1 MIPLVTSA
9 IGLTV
14 AALIILLIRT
24 DRLHVT
30 HGIGWLVAAFV
41 MAGLGFAPSIFDS
54 IAIRLGITY
63 APALAFTLGFGLIVI
78 KLLIDDIERSRLK
91 MQHTRMVQRMAILE
105 NELRRARKAAAT
117 NLADNGSNNA

>member
-1 MIPLVTSA
+1 MIPLVTST

-14 AALIILLIRT
+14 AAVIILLIRT

-91 MQHTRMVQRMAILE
+91 MRHTRMVQRLAILE
-105 NELRRARKAAAT
+105 NEIRRIKRST
-117 NLADNGSNNA
+117 ENE

>member
-9 IGLTV
+9 IGLSV

-54 IAIRLGITY
+54 IATRLGITY
-63 APALAFTLGFGLIVI
+63 APALAFTLGFGLIII

-91 MQHTRMVQRMAILE
+91 MQHTRMIQRMAILE
-105 NELRRARKAAAT
+105 NDLRRAKKAAAT
-117 NLADNGSNNA
+117 NLADNGSNNP

>member
-9 IGLTV
+9 IGLSV

-54 IAIRLGITY
+54 IATRLGITY
-63 APALAFTLGFGLIVI
+63 APALAFTLGFGLIII

-105 NELRRARKAAAT
+105 NDLRRAKKAAAT
-117 NLADNGSNNA
+117 NLADNGSNNP

>member
-41 MAGLGFAPSIFDS
+41 MAGLGFAPGIFDS
-54 IAIRLGITY
+54 IAIRLGVTY
-63 APALAFTLGFGLIVI
+63 APALAFTLGFSLIVI

-91 MQHTRMVQRMAILE
+91 MRHTRMIQRMAILE
-105 NELRRARKAAAT
+105 NELRRAKKAAA
-117 NLADNGSNNA
+117 DNFVGDGSNNA

>member
-9 IGLTV
+9 IGLAV
-14 AALIILLIRT
+14 AAVIILLIRT

-30 HGIGWLVAAFV
+30 HGIGWLAAAFV

-54 IAIRLGITY
+54 IAVRLGITY
-63 APALAFTLGFGLIVI
+63 APSLAFTLGFGLIVI

-91 MQHTRMVQRMAILE
+91 MRLTRMVQRMAILE
-105 NELRRARKAAAT
+105 NELRRAKKANST
-117 NLADNGSNNA
+117 PPEQENI

>member
-14 AALIILLIRT
+14 AAVIILLIRT

-30 HGIGWLVAAFV
+30 HGIGWLVAACV

-54 IAIRLGITY
+54 IAVRLGITY
-63 APALAFTLGFGLIVI
+63 APSLAFTLGFGLIVI

-91 MQHTRMVQRMAILE
+91 MRHTRMVQRVAILE
-105 NELRRARKAAAT
+105 SELRRAKKT
-117 NLADNGSNNA
+117 NSAPSKQENK

>member
-9 IGLTV
+9 VGLTV

-54 IAIRLGITY
+54 IATRLGITY
-63 APALAFTLGFGLIVI
+63 APALAFTLGFGLIII

-91 MQHTRMVQRMAILE
+91 MRNTRMIQRMAILE
-105 NELRRARKAAAT
+105 NELRRAKKT
-117 NLADNGSNNA
+117 NPKPSHDKNDSD

>member
-30 HGIGWLVAAFV
+30 HGIGWLVAAL
-41 MAGLGFAPSIFDS
+41 MMSGLGFAPSIFDS

-78 KLLIDDIERSRLK
+78 KLLLDDIERSRLK

-105 NELRRARKAAAT
+105 NELRRGRKAAAT

>member
-1 MIPLVTSA
+1 MIPIVTSA

-30 HGIGWLVAAFV
+30 HGIAWLVAAFV

-54 IAIRLGITY
+54 IATRLGITY
-63 APALAFTLGFGLIVI
+63 APALAFTLGFGLIII

-91 MQHTRMVQRMAILE
+91 MRNTRMIQRMAILE
-105 NELRRARKAAAT
+105 NELRRAKKT
-117 NLADNGSNNA
+117 NPKPSHDKNDSD